1 VKSYAF
7 NFIYLIIFFIQYAFF
22 NLRHWK
28 NVNGALNLLQNTWE
42 GTFRIIPY
50 PLQKG
55 KTFDIKCISTH
66 KCMHIL
72 KSHFLGHLFY
82 PYPALC
88 TECADRELLPSF
100 HEVSIYP
107 KKEVP
112 FFILFTAGLCSCTAL
127 LALLT
132 HSYPDV
138 MFVFAQTILNFIYT
152 PFKFVKEML
161 SH

>member
-1 VKSYAF
+1 M
-7 NFIYLIIFFIQYAFF
+7 
-22 NLRHWK
+22 RHWK

-55 KTFDIKCISTH
+55 
-66 KCMHIL
+66 
-72 KSHFLGHLFY
+72 HLFF
-82 PYPALC
+82 PYQAVC

-100 HEVSIYP
+100 HELSVYP
-107 KKEVP
+107 KKEIP

-132 HSYPDV
+132 HSYPEI
-138 MFVFAQTILNFIYT
+138 MYVFAQTCLNFILT
-152 PFKFVKEML
+152 PFKVLKEMFNY
-161 SH
+161 